1 MGEAQE
7 SRLFDSEF
15 FAGLSR
21 LTLVMKKKPR
31 MGMNGGRKS
40 SAKGSSV
47 EFSDF
52 REYLLGDDL
61 RYIDWNAYGRLNKLF
76 VKLFMEEKEGIFHI
90 LLDASA
96 SMTYGKDR
104 KARQLAAML
113 AYMAIQN
120 LDRVYVSFLH
130 ADGRVQ
136 TTRGLTGRRAF
147 KELLFQLERMEFYGE
162 TNLYESARQ
171 LNFHGQGMTIIL
183 SDFFDYSD
191 KEELLR
197 FLVYKKQETVLL
209 QLLSEEEREPSFL
222 GNSNLIDEETGKELR
237 LTMSG
242 QAKREYKRSLDK
254 MEDTLG
260 RLAVRYQAVYLTCI
274 AEREPEQILMELTRG
289 GGKGRKEGGSK
300 R

>member
-7 SRLFDSEF
+7 NRLFDSEF

-21 LTLVMKKKPR
+21 LTLVMKRKPS
-31 MGMNGGRKS
+31 MGINGGRKS

-61 RYIDWNAYGRLNKLF
+61 RYIDWNVYGRLDKLF
-76 VKLFMEEKEGIFHI
+76 VKLFMEEKEGVFHI
-90 LLDASA
+90 LLDASS

-120 LDRVYVSFLH
+120 LDRVYVSFLY
-130 ADGRVQ
+130 ANGRTR
-136 TTRGLTGRRAF
+136 TTRGLTGRHAF
-147 KELLFQLERMEFYGE
+147 EELLFELERMEFSGE
-162 TNLYESARQ
+162 TNLYENVRQ
-171 LNFHGQGMTIIL
+171 LNFHGQGMTILL

-197 FLVYKKQETVLL
+197 FLAYKKQETVFIH
-209 QLLSEEEREPSFL
+209 LLSEEEREPSFP
-222 GNSNLIDEETGKELR
+222 GSSNLIDEETGKELR

-242 QAKREYKRSLDK
+242 QARREYKKSLDK
-254 MEDTLG
+254 MEDALG
-260 RLAVRYQAVYLTCI
+260 RLAARYQALYLTCT
-274 AEREPEQILMELTRG
+274 AEREPERILMELTRG
-289 GGKGRKEGGSK
+289 SGQKKEKRRK
-300 R
+300 

>member
-1 MGEAQE
+1 MEEAQE
-7 SRLFDSEF
+7 NRLFDSEF

-21 LTLVMKKKPR
+21 LTLVMKRKPS
-31 MGMNGGRKS
+31 MGINGGRKS

-61 RYIDWNAYGRLNKLF
+61 RYIDWNVYGRLDKLF
-76 VKLFMEEKEGIFHI
+76 VKLFMEEKEGVFHI
-90 LLDASA
+90 LLDASS

-120 LDRVYVSFLH
+120 LDRVYVSFLY
-130 ADGRVQ
+130 ADGRTR

-147 KELLFQLERMEFYGE
+147 EELLFELERMEFSGE
-162 TNLYESARQ
+162 TNLYENVRQ
-171 LNFHGQGMTIIL
+171 LNFHGQGMTILL

-197 FLVYKKQETVLL
+197 FLAYKKQETVLIH
-209 QLLSEEEREPSFL
+209 LLSEEEREPSFP
-222 GNSNLIDEETGKELR
+222 GSSNLIDEETGKELR

-242 QAKREYKRSLDK
+242 QARREYKKSLDK
-254 MEDTLG
+254 MEDALG
-260 RLAVRYQAVYLTCI
+260 RLAARYQALYLTCTV
-274 AEREPEQILMELTRG
+274 EREPERILMELTRG
-289 GGKGRKEGGSK
+289 SGQKKEKRRK
-300 R
+300 